1 MALTRTR
8 TRTQTALTR
17 LATMVA
23 EVHGEMEFVGR
34 LLAQVE
40 AGKAVFSGERAK
52 ALGVKKAALEEKRQA
67 LHLTLGQFDPK
78 ILLTESGLTRV
89 L

>member
-23 EVHGEMEFVGR
+23 EVRGELEFVEGV
-34 LLAQVE
+34 LAQAE
-40 AGKAVFSGERAK
+40 AGQTVLSEEQAQ
-52 ALGVKKAALEEKRQA
+52 ALRIKKAALEEKRQA
-67 LHLTLGQFDPK
+67 LYLTLGQFDPK
-78 ILLTESGLTRV
+78 LEPRLIAAS
-89 L
+89 